1 MVFPFHHRR
10 ANQREKPPSQRLPS
24 GSARNRNG
32 GRAGPTSLPGLLT
45 REGGRGGR
53 EAKPSRAK
61 QTAGGRSGFRAVFA
75 FLRRAIGTEAGPV
88 IGTGAGISSSEQARG
103 ENRIER
109 IHLRRNRP
117 QLSQMG
123 KFTPETDPPARA
135 NQRERG
141 AARNKETEAG
151 ADFGKY
157 FQRPRPEAGEQGAES
172 RERGK
177 FRNVFTSHRRNI
189 GPEAGAVI
197 GTGAGSAE
205 RADQERGLRGEGV

>member
-32 GRAGPTSLPGLLT
+32 GRAGPTSLPWFANQRGGPGGERGQT
-45 REGGRGGR
+45 EQGETNRRRPERVSRRVCFPASSHRNGGR
-53 EAKPSRAK
+53 
-61 QTAGGRSGFRAVFA
+61 AGHRNRSGDQQQRTSQG
-75 FLRRAIGTEAGPV
+75 RK
-88 IGTGAGISSSEQARG
+88 
-103 ENRIER
+103 NRIER

-123 KFTPETDPPARA
+123 KFTPETDQPARA

-141 AARNKETEAG
+141 ATRNKTPEAG

-157 FQRPRPEAGEQGAES
+157 FQRPRPEAGEQGAGKVSERVHFPPSKHRAGGRS
-172 RERGK
+172 R
-177 FRNVFTSHRRNI
+177 HR
-189 GPEAGAVI
+189 
-197 GTGAGSAE
+197 TGAGISRASGPRE
-205 RADQERGLRGEGV
+205 RFEGERV